1 MVSNRSE
8 IGHIG
13 ILLSLSG
20 RNFSENPCYRANLGR
35 KGSPCGQ
42 YKGVLIGHFGKR
54 GPKMVEKGSLYS
66 TFKGKRGVG
75 YKIGRGGTQSYRNVL
90 VIVQTNL
97 LAVGF
102 FLCHMKRG
110 QHKHVA

>member
-13 ILLSLSG
+13 ILWSHSD

-42 YKGVLIGHFGKR
+42 YKGVLIGHFGKK
-54 GPKMVEKGSLYS
+54 GPKMVEKGPLYS

-75 YKIGRGGTQSYRNVL
+75 YKIGRGGTQSYL
-90 VIVQTNL
+90 D
-97 LAVGF
+97 A
-102 FLCHMKRG
+102 
-110 QHKHVA
+110 